1 MILLLDT
8 TVLID
13 VLRGRQNRRVL
24 LATLAAAGH
33 TFATSAV
40 NIGEVYAGMRA
51 SEEARTEAFLSTV
64 DCYSVTGAIARR
76 AGALKS
82 TYARTGMTLKLADMM
97 VAATALEHG
106 LTLMTDN
113 VKDFP
118 VAELR
123 LHPLPQN
130 G

>member
-13 VLRGRQNRRVL
+13 VLRSRQNRRVL

-33 TFATSAV
+33 AFATSAV

-64 DCYSVTGAIARR
+64 DCYSVTEAIARR
-76 AGALKS
+76 AGEAEEHLCS
-82 TYARTGMTLKLADMM
+82 YRNDPHARRHDGRSHRFGAWTDVDDGQRQ
-97 VAATALEHG
+97 G
-106 LTLMTDN
+106 LS
-113 VKDFP
+113 
-118 VAELR
+118 R
-123 LHPLPQN
+123 C
-130 G
+130 